1 MSDKKRSFVKMLLLG
16 ITCCSAL
23 AFALVIPSPVST
35 VAAAA
40 LTTPSAKPDCEI
52 LCSDSQSGCDPG
64 DHVAFNPDDPGVT
77 WLNGMR
83 RLGSHPY
90 TCFEGECP
98 EKHDVGQCQAF
109 IITGETP
116 LTPENLQD
124 LRQAVVAADATE
136 LQALLKTHPSQ
147 LSFNVKRSAIQVM
160 ACNGR
165 VKEHMPLSGSLARQL
180 VVATH

>member
-1 MSDKKRSFVKMLLLG
+1 MSDKKRSVVKILLLG
-16 ITCCSAL
+16 IACFSAV
-23 AFALVIPSPVST
+23 AFALVVPSPVST

-40 LTTPSAKPDCEI
+40 IETPSGKPDCEI

-109 IITGETP
+109 IITGESP
-116 LTPENLQD
+116 LTPENLQE

-136 LQALLKTHPSQ
+136 VQALLKTHPSQ
-147 LSFNVKRSAIQVM
+147 LSFNAKRSAIQVM

-165 VKEHMPLSGSLARQL
+165 VKEHMPLSSVMAKQL